1 MNVPFLPFLFWFSEL
16 IACVAFKR
24 PSNCFMPD
32 RSCLRLPLAP
42 TAIGAGDCLVL
53 MRDQA
58 RARNQVQRLSQSQS
72 YNTHPCPCI
81 TSGHTFS
88 MHTFSM
94 HTFSMHSIKSICLVA
109 VCLPLYLIHLLSNI
123 TKQRDCRCF
132 GSNDG
137 SLSSKVVLKYDH
149 CLLCCH

>member
-1 MNVPFLPFLFWFSEL
+1 
-16 IACVAFKR
+16 
-24 PSNCFMPD
+24 MPD

-94 HTFSMHSIKSICLVA
+94 HTFSMHTFSMHSIKSICLTV
-109 VCLPLYLIHLLSNI
+109 S
-123 TKQRDCRCF
+123 CRC
-132 GSNDG
+132 
-137 SLSSKVVLKYDH
+137 LSAFIPDSFTFKHYKATRLQVFWIKRWILIIESSFKI
-149 CLLCCH
+149 